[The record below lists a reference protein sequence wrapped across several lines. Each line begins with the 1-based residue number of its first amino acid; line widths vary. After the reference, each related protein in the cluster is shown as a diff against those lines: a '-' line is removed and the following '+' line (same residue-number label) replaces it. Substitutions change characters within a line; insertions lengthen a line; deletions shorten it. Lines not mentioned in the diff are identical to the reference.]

1 MLNSNPSNQNIS
13 KSQTEFSVSF
23 LEKVVIIM
31 GAVSLISAAL
41 IGLEFKTIN
50 NDDDQVTSRAKYKEK
65 LSAET
70 VTQKAF

>member
-1 MLNSNPSNQNIS
+1 MLNSNPSNKNTA
-13 KSQTEFSVSF
+13 KSRYEFSVSF

-50 NDDDQVTSRAKYKEK
+50 NDDDKVTSRAKYKEK

-70 VTQKAF
+70 VTMKAF